1 MKYTSNLI
9 VIFGLLTVLID
20 GMLCQLPKVRI
31 EMDEVGMHRL
41 VRISDF
47 AKYGYLLMKTFL
59 EIGNSN
65 TTCSSIAHSSD
76 PIASMCSHSPCQP
89 QST

>member
-1 MKYTSNLI
+1 MKYTSNSI

-20 GMLCQLPKVRI
+20 GTLCQLPKVRI

-41 VRISDF
+41 VRISYF
-47 AKYGYLLMKTFL
+47 AKFAYLLMETYL
-59 EIGNSN
+59 EIGSSN
-65 TTCSSIAHSSD
+65 TTCTLIAHSSD
-76 PIASMCSHSPCQP
+76 PIASMCSPSPCQP